1 MQVGARRR
9 SRRAGNVVQ
18 NNADNANGDACT
30 TNQIG
35 TFVRIK
41 SLKNF

>member
-1 MQVGARRR
+1 MLMQVGAQRNCRH
-9 SRRAGNVVQ
+9 ACNMVQ

-30 TNQIG
+30 TNQTD

-41 SLKNF
+41 Y